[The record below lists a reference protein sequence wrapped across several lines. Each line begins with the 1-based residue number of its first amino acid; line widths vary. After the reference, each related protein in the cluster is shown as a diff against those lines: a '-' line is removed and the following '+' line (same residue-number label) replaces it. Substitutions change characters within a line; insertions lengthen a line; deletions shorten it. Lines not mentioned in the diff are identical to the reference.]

1 MIELALQAI
10 LRYGEDRVE
19 VSSDGIVVYYPEL
32 TLISENKK
40 LKPHVMKDLYF
51 TITDSFSI
59 GLTRRTFLSNE
70 FKNNYVFSHARSY
83 GGMSIGTYFEDLCT
97 GGDETPM
104 SKFRKNIRIN
114 KDLDD
119 DEAELFWLQVE
130 KYLSYESISG
140 TPYIK
145 LENITIN
152 TNTEIHDYNRWT
164 LTSNNDDTRYQRVY
178 NEIIKSD
185 IKYNYR
191 NNTVIADRDK
201 LLELIENSEIFKTLG
216 FTQSSYY
223 KDGDYYNIKNNRQY
237 SDLEIARY
245 NQDEKYLFDFK
256 GNNIPL
262 VIINTSDIQFNTSV
276 PPLLFYGILNKINQ
290 QIKNYQSC
298 WNKVELQP
306 YTK

>member
-104 SKFRKNIRIN
+104 SKFRRNIRIN
-114 KDLDD
+114 KDLDG

-237 SDLEIARY
+237 SDSEIEKY
-245 NQDEKYLFDFK
+245 NQSETYQFEFK

>member
-83 GGMSIGTYFEDLCT
+83 GGMIIGTYFEDLCT

-104 SKFRKNIRIN
+104 SKFRRNIRIN
-114 KDLDD
+114 KDLDG

-145 LENITIN
+145 LESVVGN
-152 TNTEIHDYNRWT
+152 TSAEIHDDSGFVLAPN
-164 LTSNNDDTRYQRVY
+164 SAEPFKKVY

>member
-10 LRYGEDRVE
+10 SRYGEDRVE
-19 VSSDGIVVYYPEL
+19 ISSDGIVVYYPEL

-51 TITDSFSI
+51 TITDNFVI

-70 FKNNYVFSHARSY
+70 FKNNYVFSHAKSY
-83 GGMSIGTYFEDLCT
+83 GGMSIGEYFEDLCT

-104 SKFRKNIRIN
+104 SKFRRNIRIN
-114 KDLDD
+114 KDLDG

-130 KYLSYESISG
+130 KYLCYESISG

-145 LENITIN
+145 LEGVVGN
-152 TNTEIHDYNRWT
+152 TSAEIHDDYSYV
-164 LTSNNDDTRYQRVY
+164 LTPSSNTQFQQVY

-191 NNTVIADRDK
+191 NNTVIVDRDE
-201 LLELIENSEIFKTLG
+201 LLELIENNELFKTLE
-216 FTQSSYY
+216 FTQSWYY
-223 KDGDYYNIKNNRQY
+223 KDGDYYNVKNNRQY
-237 SDLEIARY
+237 SDSEIAKL
-245 NQDEKYLFDFK
+245 NQDEKYQFEFK
-256 GNNIPL
+256 GDIIPL
-262 VIINTSDIQFNTSV
+262 KVINTSDIQFNTSV
-276 PPLLFYGILNKINQ
+276 PPILFYGILNKINQ

>member
-83 GGMSIGTYFEDLCT
+83 GGMIIGTYFEDLCT

-104 SKFRKNIRIN
+104 SKFRRNIRIN
-114 KDLDD
+114 KDLDG